1 MPPIIGHRSDDN
13 SNNSIKLILIES
25 LARMKEECDVEMNI
39 WKNGAIVLLRMGEWY
54 KIIVLTTLKLILLV
68 DVFDQDFTLLGWS
81 YTTSTL
87 TIKSSMART
96 DKEIDVHLKTSSLL
110 WMFEVESLF
119 GVAL

>member
-68 DVFDQDFTLLGWS
+68 DVFDQDFTLLGWP
-81 YTTSTL
+81 YT
-87 TIKSSMART
+87 
-96 DKEIDVHLKTSSLL
+96 
-110 WMFEVESLF
+110 
-119 GVAL
+119 